1 MEKYPKALQV
11 SVLLAMIPGKESKKI
26 FIRIVYQLK
35 RKVGDTFE
43 PRDDQIFMYVTGN

>member
-1 MEKYPKALQV
+1 
-11 SVLLAMIPGKESKKI
+11 MIPGKESKKKK

-35 RKVGDTFE
+35 RKVGDKFE